1 MAVELPEPAP
11 RARRRGRTALL
22 IATAAVLGVVAGT
35 CTGYLIQADREPT
48 RLPSLSQPTLPQ
60 AEGPGPEPLSAA
72 QDRLVKTDGDLR
84 RFLLTKPRGAKDV
97 EVLKGDDGW
106 LGMSAYAEAFTE
118 PGAAFGT
125 LVDEEFR
132 RGAATGWETGS
143 GSVVEIRLLQYRQE
157 ETTGAADRT
166 KSQEGF
172 AQDRHGTKGWPIP
185 GTGAGMAYLRA
196 KSDTGYGAEAFAWR
210 GDIAVEIFIDSA
222 EPVSKAQIMD
232 LAQRQL
238 ERL

>member
-1 MAVELPEPAP
+1 MAAELPEPAP

-35 CTGYLIQADREPT
+35 CIGYLIQADREPT

-60 AEGPGPEPLSAA
+60 AKGPAPEPLSAA
-72 QDRLVKTDGDLR
+72 QDRQVKTDGDLR
-84 RFLLTKPRGAKDV
+84 KFLLTKPRGAKDV
-97 EVLKGDDGW
+97 DVLKGDDGW
-106 LGMSAYAEAFTE
+106 LGLAAYAELFTK
-118 PGAAFGT
+118 PGAGFGT

-132 RGAATGWETGS
+132 RGAEAGWETGN
-143 GSVVEIRLLQYRQE
+143 GSIVEIHLLQYRQE

-166 KSQEGF
+166 KAEEGWT
-172 AQDRHGTKGWPIP
+172 QGRHGTKSWPIP
-185 GTGAGMAYLRA
+185 GTGAGMAYV
-196 KSDTGYGAEAFAWR
+196 SSEPGTGYGAEAFAWR